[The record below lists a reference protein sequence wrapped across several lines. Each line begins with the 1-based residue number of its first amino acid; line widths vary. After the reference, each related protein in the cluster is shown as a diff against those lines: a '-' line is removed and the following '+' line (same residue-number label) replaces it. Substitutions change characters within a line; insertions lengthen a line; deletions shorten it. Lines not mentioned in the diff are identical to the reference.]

1 MATVTAAELSLEKT
15 LEELIKEYNNLRS
28 DVSAATLAGLITAAG
43 STIVFEGATEDAYE
57 TTLAVVDPTADRT
70 VTFPNVTGTVLTTGN
85 ADAGATTTTFADLD
99 HFLINDGGTLKKMAL
114 STALSSL
121 PALIPASANVNALG
135 SAALEWSDLFL
146 GDGSIISFGNDQDVT
161 LTHVADTGLTLN
173 LMMAATTFE
182 PSADTAAGDNAAIG
196 YTSVEGLILT
206 GQGSTSDITLKNDAD
221 GTVFTVPTGTD
232 DILFPDSAKAMFGAG
247 SDLQIF
253 HDGSNSY
260 IQDTGTGNLFIEG
273 SLVQIRNSGGTEA
286 MASFTPDGAVSLHYN
301 NAVKL
306 ATVSTGVT
314 MTGEVTATGFTGTL
328 DGVLGG
334 GTPAAATVTT
344 LTASGI
350 IKTDDTTAATSTTDG
365 SLQTDGG
372 LSVAADAV
380 IGDDLFLLS
389 DAAVLTFGADKDVTV
404 THVADAGIMIN
415 AAMQLRFR
423 DSAISIG
430 SPADGDLDI
439 NADDEI
445 ELNST
450 LIDVNGNLDVSG
462 TGVIAGAVTT
472 AALTASGI
480 IKTDDT
486 TAATSTTDGSLQT
499 DGGLSVTL
507 DAVIGDDLFM
517 LSDAAVVTFGADKDV
532 TLTHVHDTGILLN
545 STNVIQFND
554 ASQNIG
560 APTNAI
566 LDINATDEIELN
578 ATLVDINA
586 NVEISGNLT
595 VAGTT
600 ITVDT
605 VTMNAQNAVIFEGA
619 TANDFETTLTITD
632 PTADRTITLPDVTG
646 TVALTSSNI
655 TGSAATVTGAAQ
667 TAITSLG
674 TLSAL
679 TIQAP
684 TWAANCLT
692 LQSSTSAST
701 DHTGIQFVNAGTNTA
716 DIYTDETGN
725 WSVTTNNN
733 IYLKTG
739 SAGISG
745 GTARLTVFAAGGT
758 QIHGALTQ
766 TGVATFA
773 ARPVFSASITVQNG
787 GQIGSAGDLDA
798 IAIASNGVVTF
809 SQIPVMP
816 ANSIDSDEYIDGS
829 IDTAHIADDQI
840 TEAKMANDAIGS
852 AELKTLSTLLIK
864 NAAGS
869 TLKTLHGAGA

>member
-121 PALIPASANVNALG
+121 PALTPASANVNALG

-306 ATVSTGVT
+306 ATASTGVT

-532 TLTHVHDTGILLN
+532 TLLMFT
-545 STNVIQFND
+545 
-554 ASQNIG
+554 
-560 APTNAI
+560 
-566 LDINATDEIELN
+566 
-578 ATLVDINA
+578 TLV
-586 NVEISGNLT
+586 
-595 VAGTT
+595 
-600 ITVDT
+600 
-605 VTMNAQNAVIFEGA
+605 F
-619 TANDFETTLTITD
+619 
-632 PTADRTITLPDVTG
+632 
-646 TVALTSSNI
+646 
-655 TGSAATVTGAAQ
+655 
-667 TAITSLG
+667 
-674 TLSAL
+674 
-679 TIQAP
+679 
-684 TWAANCLT
+684 C
-692 LQSSTSAST
+692 
-701 DHTGIQFVNAGTNTA
+701 
-716 DIYTDETGN
+716 
-725 WSVTTNNN
+725 
-733 IYLKTG
+733 
-739 SAGISG
+739 
-745 GTARLTVFAAGGT
+745 
-758 QIHGALTQ
+758 
-766 TGVATFA
+766 
-773 ARPVFSASITVQNG
+773 
-787 GQIGSAGDLDA
+787 
-798 IAIASNGVVTF
+798 
-809 SQIPVMP
+809 
-816 ANSIDSDEYIDGS
+816 
-829 IDTAHIADDQI
+829 
-840 TEAKMANDAIGS
+840 
-852 AELKTLSTLLIK
+852 
-864 NAAGS
+864 
-869 TLKTLHGAGA
+869 